1 MSKPFKFRPN
11 RDLDGNGNTNLVRAS
26 RASAALDA
34 YIANDRKD
42 ISHLQDL
49 LCDLMHLADMKS
61 RSQRRLLATWRNDE
75 NQKMADMPAW
85 I

>member
-49 LCDLMHLADMKS
+49 LCDLMHLADMEAAE
-61 RSQRRLLATWRNDE
+61 REDTFEVALAKATSCYLEER
-75 NQKMADMPAW
+75 
-85 I
+85 